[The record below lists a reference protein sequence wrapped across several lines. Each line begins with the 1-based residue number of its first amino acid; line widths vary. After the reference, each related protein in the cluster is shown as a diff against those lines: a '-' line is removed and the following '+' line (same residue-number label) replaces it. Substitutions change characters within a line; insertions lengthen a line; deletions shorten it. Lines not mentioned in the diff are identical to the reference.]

1 MSVEKI
7 RKYVKVL
14 FQVNSPQSTDVN
26 LHRPFLS
33 RPPDVHSCM
42 AIFRVCVCLCV
53 FFFFFFAFTD
63 LLTNNYYRDIRN

>member
-42 AIFRVCVCLCV
+42 AIFVCVCV
-53 FFFFFFAFTD
+53 FFFAFTD